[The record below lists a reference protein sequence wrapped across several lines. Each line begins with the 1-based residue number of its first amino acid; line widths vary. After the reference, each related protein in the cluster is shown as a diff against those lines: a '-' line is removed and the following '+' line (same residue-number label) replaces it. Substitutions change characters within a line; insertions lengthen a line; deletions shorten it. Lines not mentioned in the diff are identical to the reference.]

1 NSETSG
7 FITNKEI
14 AQATGA
20 LQEKYKLDNVQNRI
34 VIGVKQ
40 VAETWR
46 ETDGTPTE
54 FVQFCVRNFE
64 ADSTQLDVLFQKLS
78 RNLELLFG
86 YHNKMSVDLKIP
98 LHVSGDEITNIDELF
113 GGLNPSAHFTDDM
126 YASKIAFVCLLN
138 FPRYSLTEKNA
149 QGGQWS
155 RQQWAY
161 ARMGDVFGAR
171 IPALLS
177 QKFAQLET
185 ESDSYISDY
194 NICMEGLVKGKKKD
208 FFAPNTHLI
217 THWGLRDELKSQYG
231 QKEGLEKQKLIYQVM
246 KRIISQDIPSIVIN
260 NANLE
265 WDPYTNKV
273 SDQGKLIETLPEAN
287 VRYEYL
293 VKFFGVAK
301 EMDTYYPMYPSYIQR
316 VFDLDMELGQKEV
329 EKLFTTLLSS
339 EQIKKTAN
347 LIAKR
352 LGRKLE
358 AYDIWYA
365 GFKVDNEFSEAQL
378 DQLTK
383 EKYPTTQA
391 FKADLPRILMQLG
404 FTPQKA
410 DSICSKITVDAS
422 RGAGHAWEAKMK
434 GDNARLRTRVGADGM
449 NYKGYNIAVHEFG
462 HNVEQTL
469 SLYDIDYYMLCGV
482 PTTAFTEALAFM
494 FQVRNLDLLGVSAAK
509 SEESDDLECLQTLW
523 STYEIMGVSL
533 VDIRV
538 WEWMYA
544 HPNCNAAELK
554 EAVIRIAQEVW
565 NTYYAPV
572 FGKKDEPILAIYS
585 HMIIDPLYL
594 SSYPI
599 GHLIDFQLEQ
609 AVKEKNF
616 ANTIMPWF
624 EQGKLTPKWWMKK
637 AVQKELSV
645 QAILDAAEG
654 ALEKIK

>member
-1 NSETSG
+1 
-7 FITNKEI
+7 
-14 AQATGA
+14 
-20 LQEKYKLDNVQNRI
+20 
-34 VIGVKQ
+34 
-40 VAETWR
+40 
-46 ETDGTPTE
+46 
-54 FVQFCVRNFE
+54 
-64 ADSTQLDVLFQKLS
+64 
-78 RNLELLFG
+78 
-86 YHNKMSVDLKIP
+86 
-98 LHVSGDEITNIDELF
+98 
-113 GGLNPSAHFTDDM
+113 
-126 YASKIAFVCLLN
+126 
-138 FPRYSLTEKNA
+138 
-149 QGGQWS
+149 
-155 RQQWAY
+155 
-161 ARMGDVFGAR
+161 MGDVFGAR

-246 KRIISQDIPSIVIN
+246 KRIIAQDIPSIVIN

-293 VKFFGVAK
+293 LKFFGVAK
-301 EMDTYYPMYPSYIQR
+301 EMDAYYPMYPSYIQR

-365 GFKVDNEFSEAQL
+365 GFKVDNELSEAQL
-378 DQLTK
+378 DQWTK

-391 FKADLPRILMQLG
+391 FKADLPRVLMQLG
-404 FTPQKA
+404 FTPEKA
-410 DSICSKITVDAS
+410 DFICSKITVDAS

-434 GDNARLRTRVGADGM
+434 GDNARLRTRIGADGM

-469 SLYDIDYYMLCGV
+469 SLYDMDYYMLGGV

-494 FQVRNLDLLGVSAAK
+494 FQVRNLDLLGVSAVK

-544 HPNCNAAELK
+544 HPNCNADELK
-554 EAVIRIAQEVW
+554 EAVIRIAKEVW

-572 FGKKDEPILAIYS
+572 FGKKEEPILAIYS

-594 SSYPI
+594 PSYPI